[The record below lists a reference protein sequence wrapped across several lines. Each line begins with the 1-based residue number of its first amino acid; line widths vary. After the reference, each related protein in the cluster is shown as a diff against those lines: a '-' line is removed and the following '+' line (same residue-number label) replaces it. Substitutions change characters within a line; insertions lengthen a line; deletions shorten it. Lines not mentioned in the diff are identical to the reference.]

1 MKVFISST
9 YEDLTLHRSTVGD
22 SLDISGIQFNAME
35 HFGSTPRPPIQT
47 CLNAVDSSDA
57 FIGVLGVRYGG
68 TPPRCRQSYTER
80 EYRRARSKGLPILMF
95 LIDERDATVAPQY
108 VVNETPNQRRRLRA
122 LKKFVRNHHTV
133 TFFKNP
139 DDLARLVLASLI
151 REFGA
156 IP

>member
-1 MKVFISST
+1 MIVFLSST
-9 YEDLTLHRSTVGD
+9 YEDLAMHRSTVED
-22 SLDISGIQFNAME
+22 SLAISSIQYNAME
-35 HFGSTPRPPIQT
+35 HFGSNPRPPIQT

-80 EYRRARSKGLPILMF
+80 EYRRARSTDLPILMF
-95 LIDERDATVAPQY
+95 LIDERDAAVAPQY
-108 VVNETPNQRRRLRA
+108 VVNETPDQQRRLRA
-122 LKKFVRNHHTV
+122 LKDFVCRHHTV

-156 IP
+156 LP